1 MRREKFTYNTQTL
14 RYEKVIEPL
23 SVTILRIFGFL
34 CAAVLTGFVFMV
46 LAHRYFPSPNEKAL
60 MREVSQLTT
69 ELELA
74 GENFEVLEGV
84 LAKIQERDAYAHR
97 MLFGM
102 DPIDQGVWEGGIGG
116 HDKYKDYRQFRNSG
130 EVIVNLKEKVDKLKM
145 QMDLQSK
152 SLDTVITNAR
162 NKEEMF
168 ASIPS
173 IKPVRSDKLARGLKL
188 LSGFGYRIHPVYK
201 VPKMHAG
208 IDFTAPRGTPI
219 QSTGNGKVVKAGN
232 GQGYGKRVMID
243 HGYGY
248 KTLYGH
254 MDRIDVKVGD
264 VVKRGQAIGIVGSTG
279 VSTAPHCHYEVHYKG
294 RKIDPIQFVTDGLS
308 PEEYQQLVKAAS
320 AENQSLH

>member
-14 RYEKVIEPL
+14 RYEKVVEPL

-60 MREVSQLTT
+60 MREVAQLTT

-74 GENFEVLEGV
+74 GENFEVLEDV
-84 LAKIQERDAYAHR
+84 LGKIQERDAYAHR

-130 EVIVNLKEKVDKLKM
+130 DVIIGLKEKVDKLKL

-173 IKPVRSDKLARGLKL
+173 IKPVRSDKLARSLKL

-219 QSTGNGKVVKAGN
+219 QATGNGKIVKAGN

-279 VSTAPHCHYEVHYKG
+279 VSTAPHCHYEVHYKN

-308 PEEYQQLVKAAS
+308 PEEYQQLVRAAS